1 MRLFGYSLGVA
12 ALLVPAIASAQPT
25 TTTTTVQPAPQ
36 PAPTTTTTTVQTQPA
51 PQPTAPVVVVP
62 PQQAAPPPTTV
73 ISTQSGDADVVRD
86 PLNAPVFATG
96 AVVFGGTY
104 LASVL
109 VAGSSSEKG
118 GHHHLYVPLAGP
130 WLDLA
135 DRPSCDPTN
144 TACDHETTTKVL
156 LVADGVFQAAGVL
169 TMLDGVLDPSRRS
182 RAAVVA
188 DKKVHVTPTTFA
200 GTGGGLNVF
209 GNF

>member
-1 MRLFGYSLGVA
+1 MRLIGYSFGVA
-12 ALLVPAIASAQPT
+12 ALLVPALASAQPT

-36 PAPTTTTTTVQTQPA
+36 PAPTTTTTVQSTPA
-51 PQPTAPVVVVP
+51 PQPTQPVVVVP
-62 PQQAAPPPTTV
+62 QQQQPAPTTV
-73 ISTQSGDADVVRD
+73 VQNSPSSGEADVITD
-86 PLNAPVFATG
+86 PINTSVFATG

-104 LASVL
+104 LASVI
-109 VAGSSSEKG
+109 VAGNSSEHG

-156 LVADGVFQAAGVL
+156 LVADGIFQAAGVL
-169 TMLDGVLDPSRRS
+169 TMLDGVLDPSRHS
-182 RAAVVA
+182 RTTVVT
-188 DKKVHVTPTTFA
+188 DKRVHVTPTTFA